1 MLKLTWSALTEQ
13 DRQQQLQRP
22 ALENSAMLHQQV
34 VNIIDNVKRDG
45 DNALRDYAQRFD
57 NIAIE
62 DIAVSRAQI
71 RAACDNISAELKH
84 ALDLAKANI
93 EKFHRAQRASTVAL
107 ETTPGVHCELRT
119 QPLQSVG
126 LYAPG
131 GTAPLPSTVLMTA
144 VPAQIAG
151 CSKIIL
157 CSPPP
162 ISDVILY
169 TAQLCGVD
177 TIYQVGGAQAIAAMA
192 FGTASISKVD
202 KIFGPGNRF
211 VTEAKKQVSMVT
223 DGAAIDMPAG
233 PSEVLVIADEYAN
246 PAFIAADL
254 LSQAEHG
261 TDSQT
266 ILLTP
271 CDTLAQRVSD
281 EVTKQL
287 ASLPRKEIAAQAVE
301 QSRILVTEDLNQA
314 IEISN
319 RYAPEHLI
327 IQTEQPRDVLSHIYA
342 TGSVFLGQWSPESA
356 GDYAS
361 GTNHVLPTYGM
372 CNSYSSLSLIDFTR
386 RFTVQ
391 ELSFDGL
398 SSLAASICP
407 IAIAEGLDAHARA
420 VTIRLEQGG
429 ANE

>member
-1 MLKLTWSALTEQ
+1 MLKLIWSTLSELEK
-13 DRQQQLQRP
+13 QQQLQRP
-22 ALENSAMLHQQV
+22 ALEDSAMLHQQV
-34 VNIIDNVKRDG
+34 VNIISQVKSEG
-45 DNALRDYAQRFD
+45 DAALRDLAQRFD
-57 NIAIE
+57 NIEIT
-62 DIAVSRAQI
+62 DIAITQAQI
-71 RAACDNISAELKH
+71 SAACANVSDELKQ
-84 ALDLAKANI
+84 ALAIAKANI
-93 EKFHRAQRASTVAL
+93 EKFHSAQVATPIAL
-107 ETTPGVHCELRT
+107 ETSPGVKCELRT
-119 QPLQSVG
+119 QALQSVG

-144 VPAQIAG
+144 VPAKIAG
-151 CSKIIL
+151 CGRVIL

-177 TIYQVGGAQAIAAMA
+177 AIYQVGGAQAIAAMA
-192 FGTASISKVD
+192 FGSESITKVD
-202 KIFGPGNRF
+202 KIFGPGNKY
-211 VTEAKKQVSMVT
+211 VTEAKKQVAMVT

-233 PSEVLVIADEYAN
+233 PSEVLVIADADAN

-271 CDTLAQRVSD
+271 CDKLAGQVSQQ
-281 EVTKQL
+281 VTEQL

-301 QSRILVTEDLNQA
+301 HSRIFVTKDLNEA
-314 IEISN
+314 IAISN
-319 RYAPEHLI
+319 SYAPEHLI
-327 IQTEQPRDVLSHIYA
+327 IQTEQPRDVLSSIYA
-342 TGSVFLGQWSPESA
+342 AGSVFLGKWSPESA

-372 CNSYSSLSLIDFTR
+372 CNSYSSLSLADFTR

-398 SSLAASICP
+398 NTLAASICP

-420 VTIRLEQGG
+420 VTIRLEQG
-429 ANE
+429 AK

>member
-1 MLKLTWSALTEQ
+1 MLKLIWSALSEQ
-13 DRQQQLQRP
+13 ERQQQLQRP
-22 ALENSAMLHQQV
+22 ALEDSAMLHQQV
-34 VNIIDNVKRDG
+34 VNIIDQVKSNG
-45 DNALRDYAQRFD
+45 DEALRDLAQRFD
-57 NIAIE
+57 NIEIT
-62 DIAVSRAQI
+62 DIAVTPAQI
-71 RAACDNISAELKH
+71 SAACDNVSDELKQ
-84 ALDLAKANI
+84 ALAIAKANI
-93 EKFHRAQRASTVAL
+93 EKFHTAQVATPIAV
-107 ETTPGVHCELRT
+107 ETSPGVKCELRT
-119 QPLQSVG
+119 QALQSVG

-151 CSKIIL
+151 CGRVIL

-192 FGTASISKVD
+192 FGSESITKVD
-202 KIFGPGNRF
+202 KIFGPGNKY
-211 VTEAKKQVSMVT
+211 VTEAKKQVAMVT

-233 PSEVLVIADEYAN
+233 PSEVLVIADAAAN

-271 CDTLAQRVSD
+271 CDALAQQVSQQ
-281 EVTKQL
+281 VTEQL
-287 ASLPRKEIAAQAVE
+287 ATLPRKEIAAQAVAH
-301 QSRILVTEDLNQA
+301 SRIFVTKDLAQA
-314 IEISN
+314 IDISN
-319 RYAPEHLI
+319 SYAPEHLI
-327 IQTEQPRDVLSHIYA
+327 IQTEQPRDVLASIYA
-342 TGSVFLGQWSPESA
+342 AGSVFLGKWSPESA

-372 CNSYSSLSLIDFTR
+372 CNSYSSLSLADFTR

-391 ELSFDGL
+391 ELSYDGL
-398 SSLAASICP
+398 NILAASICP

-420 VTIRLEQGG
+420 VTIRLEQG
-429 ANE
+429 AK

>member
-1 MLKLTWSALTEQ
+1 MLKLMWSSLSEQ
-13 DRQQQLQRP
+13 DKQQQLQRP

-34 VNIIDNVKRDG
+34 VNIIDNVKREG
-45 DNALRDYAQRFD
+45 DSALRDYAERFD
-57 NIAIE
+57 NVKIDDIAI
-62 DIAVSRAQI
+62 SKAQI
-71 RAACDNISAELKH
+71 AAASAKICDELKY
-84 ALDLAKANI
+84 ALNLAKANV
-93 EKFHRAQRASTVAL
+93 EKFHRAQSPTSISL
-107 ETTPGVHCELRT
+107 ETTAGVNCELRT

-151 CSKIIL
+151 CNNIIL

-162 ISDVILY
+162 ISDVIMY

-177 TIYQVGGAQAIAAMA
+177 TIYQIGGAQAIAAMA
-192 FGTASISKVD
+192 FGTESIDKVD

-211 VTEAKKQVSMVT
+211 VTEAKKQISMVT

-233 PSEVLVIADEYAN
+233 PSEVLVIADALAN

-271 CDTLAQRVSD
+271 SNELAEQVSS
-281 EVTKQL
+281 EVMKQL
-287 ASLPRKEIAAQAVE
+287 ATLPRKEIAAQAVE
-301 QSRILVTEDLNQA
+301 HSRIFVTEDLNQA

-319 RYAPEHLI
+319 SYAPEHLI
-327 IQTEQPRDVLSHIYA
+327 IQTEQPREVLSRIYA
-342 TGSVFLGQWSPESA
+342 AGSVFLGKWSPESA

-372 CNSYSSLSLIDFTR
+372 CNSYSSLSLTDFTR

-391 ELSFDGL
+391 ELSFEGL
-398 SSLAASICP
+398 NSLARSICP
-407 IAIAEGLDAHARA
+407 IAIAEGLEAHARA
-420 VTIRLEQGG
+420 VTIRLKQGEG
-429 ANE
+429 

>member
-1 MLKLTWSALTEQ
+1 MLKLIWSALSEQ
-13 DRQQQLQRP
+13 ERQQQLQRP
-22 ALENSAMLHQQV
+22 ALEDSAMLHQQV
-34 VNIIDNVKRDG
+34 VNIIDQVKSNG
-45 DNALRDYAQRFD
+45 DEALRDLAQRFD
-57 NIAIE
+57 NIEIT
-62 DIAVSRAQI
+62 DIAVTPAQI
-71 RAACDNISAELKH
+71 SAACDNVSDELKQ
-84 ALDLAKANI
+84 ALAIAKANI
-93 EKFHRAQRASTVAL
+93 EKFHTAQVATPIAV
-107 ETTPGVHCELRT
+107 ETSPGVKCELRT
-119 QPLQSVG
+119 QALQSVG

-151 CSKIIL
+151 CGRVIL

-192 FGTASISKVD
+192 FGSESITKVD
-202 KIFGPGNRF
+202 KIFGPGNKY
-211 VTEAKKQVSMVT
+211 VTEAKKQVAMVT

-233 PSEVLVIADEYAN
+233 PSEVLVIADAAAN

-271 CDTLAQRVSD
+271 CDALAQQVSQQAT
-281 EVTKQL
+281 EQL
-287 ASLPRKEIAAQAVE
+287 ATLPRKEIAAQAVAH
-301 QSRILVTEDLNQA
+301 SRIFVTKDLAQA
-314 IEISN
+314 IDISN
-319 RYAPEHLI
+319 SYAPEHLI
-327 IQTEQPRDVLSHIYA
+327 IQTEQPRDVLASIYA
-342 TGSVFLGQWSPESA
+342 AGSVFLGKWSPESA

-372 CNSYSSLSLIDFTR
+372 
-386 RFTVQ
+386 
-391 ELSFDGL
+391 
-398 SSLAASICP
+398 
-407 IAIAEGLDAHARA
+407 
-420 VTIRLEQGG
+420 
-429 ANE
+429 

>member
-1 MLKLTWSALTEQ
+1 MLKLVWSALSEQ
-13 DRQQQLQRP
+13 DKKLQLQRP

-34 VNIIDNVKRDG
+34 VNIIDNVKLSG
-45 DNALRDYAQRFD
+45 DQALRDFATRFD
-57 NIAIE
+57 NIEIDEIAI
-62 DIAVSRAQI
+62 SKQQI
-71 RAACDNISAELKH
+71 LLACDRISDELKH
-84 ALDLAKANI
+84 ALNLAKANI
-93 EKFHRAQRASTVAL
+93 EKFHRAQRSPTVAL
-107 ETTPGVHCELRT
+107 ETSPGVHCELRT
-119 QPLQSVG
+119 QALQSVG

-151 CSKIIL
+151 CNRIIL

-169 TAQLCGVD
+169 TAHLCGVD
-177 TIYQVGGAQAIAAMA
+177 TIYQIGGAQAIAAMA
-192 FGTASISKVD
+192 FGTASVKKVD
-202 KIFGPGNRF
+202 KIFGPGNKF
-211 VTEAKKQVSMVT
+211 VTEAKKQVSMVNN
-223 DGAAIDMPAG
+223 GPAIDMPAG
-233 PSEVLVIADEYAN
+233 PSEVLVIADAAAN

-271 CDTLAQRVSD
+271 CDKLAQQVSI
-281 EVTKQL
+281 EVMAQL
-287 ASLPRKEIAAQAVE
+287 ESLPRKAIAAQAVE
-301 QSRILVTEDLNQA
+301 HSRIFVTDDLDQA

-319 RYAPEHLI
+319 SYAPEHLI
-327 IQTEQPRDVLSHIYA
+327 IQTEQPREVLRHIYA
-342 TGSVFLGQWSPESA
+342 AGSVFLGKWSPESA

-372 CNSYSSLSLIDFTR
+372 CNSYSSLSLTDFTR

-391 ELSFDGL
+391 ELTFDGL
-398 SSLAASICP
+398 NALSRSICP

-420 VTIRLEQGG
+420 VTIRLEQG
-429 ANE
+429 AD

>member
-1 MLKLTWSALTEQ
+1 MLKLIWSALSEQ
-13 DRQQQLQRP
+13 ERQQQLQRP
-22 ALENSAMLHQQV
+22 ALEDSAMLHQQV
-34 VNIIDNVKRDG
+34 VNIIDQVKSNG
-45 DNALRDYAQRFD
+45 DDALRDLALRFD
-57 NIAIE
+57 NIEIT
-62 DIAVSRAQI
+62 DIAVTPAQI
-71 RAACDNISAELKH
+71 SAACDNVSDELKQ
-84 ALDLAKANI
+84 ALAIAKANI
-93 EKFHRAQRASTVAL
+93 EKFHTAQVATPIAL
-107 ETTPGVHCELRT
+107 ETSPGVKCELRT
-119 QPLQSVG
+119 QALKSVG

-144 VPAQIAG
+144 VPAKIAG
-151 CSKIIL
+151 CGRVVL

-192 FGTASISKVD
+192 FGSESITKVD
-202 KIFGPGNRF
+202 KIFGPGNKY
-211 VTEAKKQVSMVT
+211 VTEAKKQVAMVT

-233 PSEVLVIADEYAN
+233 PSEVLVIADAEAN

-271 CDTLAQRVSD
+271 CDALAQQVSQQ
-281 EVTKQL
+281 VTEQL
-287 ASLPRKEIAAQAVE
+287 ATLPRKEIAAQAVTH
-301 QSRILVTEDLNQA
+301 SRIFVTKDLTQA
-314 IEISN
+314 IDISN
-319 RYAPEHLI
+319 SYAPEHLI
-327 IQTEQPRDVLSHIYA
+327 IQTEQPRDVLASIYA
-342 TGSVFLGQWSPESA
+342 AGSVFLGKWSPESA

-372 CNSYSSLSLIDFTR
+372 CNSYSSLSLADFTR

-391 ELSFDGL
+391 ELSYDGL
-398 SSLAASICP
+398 NNLAASICP

-420 VTIRLEQGG
+420 VTIRLEQG
-429 ANE
+429 AK